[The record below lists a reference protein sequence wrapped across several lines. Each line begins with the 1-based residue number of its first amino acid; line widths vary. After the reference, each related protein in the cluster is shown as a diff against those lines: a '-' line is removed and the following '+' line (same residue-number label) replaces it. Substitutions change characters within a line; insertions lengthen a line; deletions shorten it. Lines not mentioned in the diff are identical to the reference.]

1 MQQAKQPT
9 PATAQ
14 AGLGAPAQSAPIVL
28 HPLELKQVSGGSP
41 RGGWQVTTDAVAMSP
56 RGGW

>member
-1 MQQAKQPT
+1 MQQAKQLT

-14 AGLGAPAQSAPIVL
+14 AGLGAPAPSAPIAL
-28 HPLELKQVSGGSP
+28 HPHELKQVSGGSP
-41 RGGWQVTTDAVAMSP
+41 RGGWQVTTEAVAMSP